1 MSEGFQIINGTG
13 SVQIDSSYLNL
24 SYSHTVGIYAPNAG
38 NGKTNMFDIELE
50 PDKWYVFQLFVP
62 SNGNLYFQEFI
73 PHAKK
78 INGVWKRFVRSTR
91 AITAFVFVRDIAVNE
106 QQQYIQ
112 IFNETGKTVFHGNML
127 PLNVRGHIQGKIDL
141 GTINTIDQDI
151 TISQDIFNNTL
162 VCGILI
168 GFLPCYMSRVGNS
181 YVMRGMRLACQT
193 NRSTRQSQVTAIL
206 ANLPTGGYSSTKYLG
221 NYITTPFDY
230 SYAVVDLSAVFN
242 SINSGV

>member
-1 MSEGFQIINGTG
+1 MSEGFQVINDTG
-13 SVQIDSSYLNL
+13 SVQVDSNYLNL
-24 SYSHTVGIYAPNAG
+24 SYSHTVSVSEPNAG
-38 NGKTNMFDIELE
+38 NGNMFDIELE

-62 SNGNLYFQEFI
+62 SNGSLSFQEFI

-106 QQQYIQ
+106 QQYIQ

-141 GTINTIDQDI
+141 GTINTINQDI
-151 TISQDIFNNTL
+151 TISQDIFNNTP

-193 NRSTRQSQVTAIL
+193 NTSTKQSQVTAIL

-230 SYAVVDLSAVFN
+230 SYAVVDLSAAL
-242 SINSGV
+242 SSGV